1 MDSDLRDLERH
12 GHEDQQVNHGCGSLL
27 ERSRN
32 PDPFISPG
40 TRNSSR
46 SLARGAMHFS
56 NCVRTNRL
64 YGPPGRSGH
73 LDDAAVLL

>member
-32 PDPFISPG
+32 PDPSYRRAQE
-40 TRNSSR
+40 TQ
-46 SLARGAMHFS
+46 A
-56 NCVRTNRL
+56 
-64 YGPPGRSGH
+64 GH
-73 LDDAAVLL
+73 